1 MQQEIDLVKNA
12 DFLKLLDVENVKTFF
27 VKIIVLGPSMKYQE
41 IQDRYL
47 DEVAEFGAE
56 SAEAQALY
64 ASLLG
69 MQRDV
74 PLREIQGRTS
84 AGSITIDG
92 NSAVRRAGNLT
103 FLAEEAEN
111 DLTDIDNL
119 LSINKKIQIYV
130 GLKNT
135 IDSKNYGDIIW
146 FNQGVFV
153 ITGPSLTHATNGVSI
168 SLQFKDKMCL
178 LNGDCG
184 GNLPT
189 SITFD
194 NYDQVIGFKDCGEG
208 YPSMPNT
215 YTVYKIGEKYYMWN
229 STTGWYESSKN
240 QIGQTISVQQRV
252 FDIILTLVC
261 NYGGEAISNIFINDV
276 PLELKNVVRY
286 IGSSTLFFNP
296 EDSQYTVDVETGSS
310 QNWVPFNYNED
321 CGYVYT
327 DFVYPGKTGSLVSSI
342 GDNVCTVLDKI
353 KTTLGNYEYFY
364 DVNGHFIF
372 QEVKNYLNTQ
382 YSPVQTVD
390 KSTQLTTSGLLISK
404 DNYYIDLSNNKK
416 SSYTFEEGSTL
427 ISSYTNTPDYANIKN
442 DFHIWGKAED
452 AKVIHYHIAIKQKPV
467 PPYRTRSVIAEKD
480 SNGYYTGKIHL
491 ASQTEMDENNIYITD
506 NKLVLSKNDA
516 SVNNEIV
523 EDHQDLGNIHLG
535 DNKVIISST
544 KVSVRPNSEVIQID
558 YAPSIINY
566 TPTDWRA
573 ELYMR
578 GLEKKMRHQ
587 RPDIYEQELL
597 DLFDSIYDMREQ
609 KYKADIVNHPN
620 DLSYWIDFI
629 NPTELFDISVDAI
642 GSRIYSYQQDKIKKL
657 YNTDV
662 PNLILINSNNT
673 DMFTYYQMI
682 DKCDRNSQPFSIV
695 DQSVFDNLAIGTYGY
710 TAVEVARD
718 LLYQY
723 TDYSASINLT
733 SIPIYYLEPNSRI
746 SVYDKASGICGDYII
761 KSINLPL
768 DAKSSMSITATKAL
782 ERV

>member
-1 MQQEIDLVKNA
+1 
-12 DFLKLLDVENVKTFF
+12 
-27 VKIIVLGPSMKYQE
+27 
-41 IQDRYL
+41 
-47 DEVAEFGAE
+47 
-56 SAEAQALY
+56 
-64 ASLLG
+64 
-69 MQRDV
+69 
-74 PLREIQGRTS
+74 
-84 AGSITIDG
+84 
-92 NSAVRRAGNLT
+92 
-103 FLAEEAEN
+103 
-111 DLTDIDNL
+111 
-119 LSINKKIQIYV
+119 
-130 GLKNT
+130 
-135 IDSKNYGDIIW
+135 
-146 FNQGVFV
+146 
-153 ITGPSLTHATNGVSI
+153 
-168 SLQFKDKMCL
+168 
-178 LNGDCG
+178 
-184 GNLPT
+184 
-189 SITFD
+189 
-194 NYDQVIGFKDCGEG
+194 
-208 YPSMPNT
+208 
-215 YTVYKIGEKYYMWN
+215 
-229 STTGWYESSKN
+229 
-240 QIGQTISVQQRV
+240 
-252 FDIILTLVC
+252 
-261 NYGGEAISNIFINDV
+261 
-276 PLELKNVVRY
+276 
-286 IGSSTLFFNP
+286 
-296 EDSQYTVDVETGSS
+296 
-310 QNWVPFNYNED
+310 
-321 CGYVYT
+321 
-327 DFVYPGKTGSLVSSI
+327 
-342 GDNVCTVLDKI
+342 
-353 KTTLGNYEYFY
+353 
-364 DVNGHFIF
+364 
-372 QEVKNYLNTQ
+372 
-382 YSPVQTVD
+382 
-390 KSTQLTTSGLLISK
+390 
-404 DNYYIDLSNNKK
+404 
-416 SSYTFEEGSTL
+416 
-427 ISSYTNTPDYANIKN
+427 
-442 DFHIWGKAED
+442 
-452 AKVIHYHIAIKQKPV
+452 
-467 PPYRTRSVIAEKD
+467 
-480 SNGYYTGKIHL
+480 
-491 ASQTEMDENNIYITD
+491 MDENNIYITD

-544 KVSVRPNSEVIQID
+544 KISVRPNSEVIQID

-662 PNLILINSNNT
+662 PNLILINSNTT
-673 DMFTYYQMI
+673 DMFTYSQMI
-682 DKCDRNSQPFSIV
+682 DKCDRDSQPFSVV